1 MLSTNMLRI
10 MRSMCLANV
19 QIRTRG
25 IRTDMRKRCMQAT
38 TMHTIRT
45 VMTTITA
52 TVMVTTMVTT
62 MDTAMGTAMPIKAA
76 TVAGAA
82 VRQPC
87 IWPSRS
93 TWQAC

>member
-1 MLSTNMLRI
+1 MLAGRGAMRTTNMQ
-10 MRSMCLANV
+10 MH
-19 QIRTRG
+19 TGG
-25 IRTDMRKRCMQAT
+25 IRTGSRKRCMLA

-45 VMTTITA
+45 IMTT
-52 TVMVTTMVTT
+52 VTT
-62 MDTAMGTAMPIKAA
+62 MGTAMPIKTAA
-76 TVAGAA
+76 VAGAA